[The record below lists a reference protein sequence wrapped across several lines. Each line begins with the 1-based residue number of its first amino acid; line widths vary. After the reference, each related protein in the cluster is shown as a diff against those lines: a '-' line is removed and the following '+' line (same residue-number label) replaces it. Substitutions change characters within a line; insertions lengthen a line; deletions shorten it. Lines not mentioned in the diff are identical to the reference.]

1 MHASKQTK
9 AAYDT
14 CVEVLTQLGETIP
27 EAVDAE
33 DFESR
38 AKNVQIQLSALS
50 EQDLMNMKEVDNKTH
65 YQKMK
70 FCEHIQFFAFNTK
83 PSMFKWYAC
92 RLVELSLEHGRC
104 KYSAM
109 GMMRFAMLL
118 TGKIFYNVDEAY
130 RVGKMAMK
138 LIGCYNA
145 SELLPSAYLAFHG
158 HVAVHVEP
166 IQSIADMHKRGFE
179 IGISIGDIH
188 MALNNYIHYIQ
199 KALISGGNLPGLK
212 KDCDYLIRLST
223 EQGIP
228 SVKAYATAFQ
238 ETIAMLIGS
247 ETAESEK
254 EEEGDG
260 KVRTDDSYTYHQV
273 VQSFWLGHYKRCL
286 FHAQKPSANSS
297 SGKLSNE
304 HSSFK

>member
-14 CVEVLTQLGETIP
+14 SVDVLTQLGEAIP

-38 AKNVQIQLSALS
+38 AKNLQIRLSALS
-50 EQDLMNMKEVDNKTH
+50 EQDLMNMKDCHDKTH
-65 YQKMK
+65 YSLMK
-70 FCEHIQFFAFNTK
+70 FYEHIELLAFLTK

-92 RLVELSLEHGRC
+92 RLVELSLEHGTC
-104 KYSAM
+104 KYAAL

-130 RVGKMAMK
+130 GIGKMAMK
-138 LIGCYNA
+138 LVERYNA
-145 SELLPSAYLAFHG
+145 SELLPSVYLAFYG

-179 IGISIGDIH
+179 IGISIGDIQT
-188 MALNNYIHYIQ
+188 ALFNYVHYIQ
-199 KALISGGNLPGLK
+199 KALISGSNLPALK

-223 EQGIP
+223 EQGMP
-228 SVKAYATAFQ
+228 FVKAYA
-238 ETIAMLIGS
+238 
-247 ETAESEK
+247 
-254 EEEGDG
+254 
-260 KVRTDDSYTYHQV
+260 R
-273 VQSFWLGHYKRCL
+273 
-286 FHAQKPSANSS
+286 
-297 SGKLSNE
+297 
-304 HSSFK
+304 